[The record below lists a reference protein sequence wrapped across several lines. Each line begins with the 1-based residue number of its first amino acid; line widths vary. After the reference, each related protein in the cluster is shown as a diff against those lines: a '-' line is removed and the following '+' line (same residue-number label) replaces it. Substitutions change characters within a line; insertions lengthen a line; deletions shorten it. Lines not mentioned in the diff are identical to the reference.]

1 MDDQRDSPRGNGCD
15 KAGKTFLSGSCLE
28 AFRFLTAVPLPS
40 GRKGSDDRMAS
51 SVAWFP
57 LVGGALGG
65 LLVILDWATGR
76 AFAHPSSF
84 LSSTLVL
91 PAYALFTGGLHHDGL
106 LDTADAFWGR
116 RSREE
121 RLRIMK
127 DSRAGAL
134 GVTALALFLLAELAA
149 LHALPA
155 ASSGTSGG
163 LRRAALFSF
172 PVLGRWSMSYLCL
185 RFPYARAEGTGAA
198 MAGKALPRHFL
209 ISTFLTLAALVFSFT
224 WLVNIPMLIPVLILY
239 TLALA
244 ELLGG
249 YFSRSLG
256 GITGDVIGATG
267 MLCEVFVLLLL
278 ASRVPLLLPGG

>member
-1 MDDQRDSPRGNGCD
+1 MEDKRDSAKGIGCNE
-15 KAGKTFLSGSCLE
+15 AGKFLLPRSCLE

-40 GRKGSDDRMAS
+40 ARRGSEDRLAS

-65 LLVILDWATGR
+65 LLVIVDWASGR
-76 AFAHPSSF
+76 AFTHQPSF
-84 LSSTLVL
+84 LTSALLLLT
-91 PAYALFTGGLHHDGL
+91 YALFTGGLHHDGL

-134 GVTALALFLLAELAA
+134 GVTALILFLLAELAV
-149 LHALPA
+149 LYALPA

-163 LRRAALFSF
+163 LRQAALFSF

-198 MAGKALPRHFL
+198 MVGKALPRHFL
-209 ISTFLTLAALVFSFT
+209 ISTFLTLSALVFSFT

-267 MLCEVFVLLLL
+267 MLCEAFVLLLL